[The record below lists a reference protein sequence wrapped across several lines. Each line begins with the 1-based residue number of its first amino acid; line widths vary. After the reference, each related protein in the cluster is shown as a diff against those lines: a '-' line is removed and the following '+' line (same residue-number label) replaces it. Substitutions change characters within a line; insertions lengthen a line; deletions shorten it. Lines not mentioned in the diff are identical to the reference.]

1 MSDALHRLEQAA
13 ATAGVSRRTF
23 VRKASASAV
32 MLALG
37 LNLSAC
43 DSADPGID
51 DGNPPVGGDDSGI
64 SVSGN
69 TITLDL
75 TKSDAAGVGSAGG
88 FLITSGSVI
97 INLDGDTI
105 RAFTSRCTHTGCAVN
120 DFRNN
125 EIICPCHGSKFSTSG
140 AVVQGPARQPL
151 TEYTVTRSGDTVT
164 VRKV

>member
-1 MSDALHRLEQAA
+1 MSDTLDRLEKAA
-13 ATAGVSRRTF
+13 ASAGVSRRTF

-32 MLALG
+32 LLALG

-43 DSADPGID
+43 DSSDPGTD
-51 DGNPPVGGDDSGI
+51 EPEPTPGGDSGI
-64 SVSGN
+64 SVSGD

-75 TKSDAAGVGSAGG
+75 TKSDAAQVGNAGG
-88 FLITSGSVI
+88 FLITGGSII

-125 EIICPCHGSKFSTSG
+125 EILCPCHGSKFSTSG
-140 AVVQGPARQPL
+140 AVVAGPAPSPL
-151 TEYTVTRSGDTVT
+151 DEYTVNRSGDTVT